1 MTQAETELK
10 NIIKKIK
17 EEGDALE
24 LNLEGVKFPRFT
36 PTMKDDIEEL
46 KGLEVMIL
54 IDCGLETLEG
64 FPKINLQAIDLSKN
78 KYLSSENSLTDDSC
92 LNVLAEQKNLAQIF
106 AANNKIEKI
115 ASIMELKSLPNLV
128 EVDFSEN
135 PVSENT

>member
-10 NIIKKIK
+10 NIIKNIK

-24 LNLEGVKFPRFT
+24 LNLQGVKFPRFT
-36 PTMKDDIEEL
+36 PTMKDDIQEL

-78 KYLSSENSLTDDSC
+78 KYL
-92 LNVLAEQKNLAQIF
+92 
-106 AANNKIEKI
+106 
-115 ASIMELKSLPNLV
+115 
-128 EVDFSEN
+128 
-135 PVSENT
+135 